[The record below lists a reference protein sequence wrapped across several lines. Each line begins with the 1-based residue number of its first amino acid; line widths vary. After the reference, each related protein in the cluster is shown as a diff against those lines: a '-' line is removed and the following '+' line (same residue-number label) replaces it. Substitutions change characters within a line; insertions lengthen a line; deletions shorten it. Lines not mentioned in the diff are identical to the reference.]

1 MLTEKLKYITIWYYN
16 PVESVKFMIQE
27 HYDTPEYDNTL
38 FILNLYWVSD
48 EIHENLSDKYKRI
61 IYYHLEHR
69 ITSGTHKKFC
79 YNTDIQYL
87 IGLYNLGIT
96 EMWSM
101 DYESEFALMARD
113 TYNIPI
119 KYMPVRYT
127 ALIKQVPDIYRTP
140 KTIDC
145 CHVGTL
151 SCPHRWG
158 IIQNIE
164 SNFQTVSFKFIT
176 STTNLSQCI
185 SEMNTSKFIVDMLR
199 DDEMLTQNQV
209 RIFELLCM
217 GYTVCAEKCSINMF
231 PGLIYEWKN
240 VDELYYIVKNNE
252 YIQPTEAYKEMTYT
266 DEAYEKYVNCLIEQ
280 WNTLD

>member
-1 MLTEKLKYITIWYYN
+1 MLVENLKHITIWYYN
-16 PVESVKFMIQE
+16 PVESVKLMIQE

-38 FILNLYWVSD
+38 FILNLYWVGND
-48 EIHENLSDKYKRI
+48 VHENLSNKYKKI
-61 IYYHLEHR
+61 IYYNLEHK
-69 ITSGTHKKFC
+69 ISIETHKEHW
-79 YNTDIQYL
+79 YNNDMQFL
-87 IGLYNLGIT
+87 IGLYSLGMT

-119 KYMPVRYT
+119 KYVPVRYT
-127 ALIKQVPDIYRTP
+127 TLIKQVPNIYKTP

-151 SCPHRWG
+151 SCPHRG
-158 IIQNIE
+158 EIIQSIE
-164 SNFQTVSFKFIT
+164 NTFQAVSFKFIT
-176 STTNLSQCI
+176 HTTNLSQCI

-199 DDEMLTQNQV
+199 DDEMLAQNQV

-231 PGLIYEWKN
+231 PGLIYEWEN
-240 VDELYYIVKNNE
+240 IDELYYIVKNNE
-252 YIQPTEAYKEMTYT
+252 YLHPTKAYKEMTYT
-266 DEAYEKYVNCLIEQ
+266 NEDYSKYVNNLIEQ
-280 WNTLD
+280 WTKLN